1 MVDHAFSQSNFLPFC
16 PLTSWALPK
25 TRLWGAGILNL
36 VLLLASEVSQDMAS
50 AWNDV
55 IGAFIFRMVQDWL
68 RGEQRRHCSLEAAEG
83 WASYHRQYFGEI
95 DYSTGFAGSRTVHNL
110 DCKWV
115 LSIDSSLVGND
126 SWDSSKDSFCLEC
139 SETLRSPMT
148 CSLILRSSFEDCL
161 ARAFRTNWEN
171 HFFFDCWL
179 EFAAKFLTLH
189 PRVMPLEVPVNL
201 LRYPLIVYFTQ
212 NCVAEW
218 VSLTALRSR

>member
-1 MVDHAFSQSNFLPFC
+1 MKRSDSSILRSIGLLHPDTPQASLSSYRVWIWELFQLELLLLMVDHAFSQSNFLPFC

-161 ARAFRTNWEN
+161 ARAFRTN
-171 HFFFDCWL
+171 
-179 EFAAKFLTLH
+179 
-189 PRVMPLEVPVNL
+189 
-201 LRYPLIVYFTQ
+201 
-212 NCVAEW
+212 
-218 VSLTALRSR
+218 